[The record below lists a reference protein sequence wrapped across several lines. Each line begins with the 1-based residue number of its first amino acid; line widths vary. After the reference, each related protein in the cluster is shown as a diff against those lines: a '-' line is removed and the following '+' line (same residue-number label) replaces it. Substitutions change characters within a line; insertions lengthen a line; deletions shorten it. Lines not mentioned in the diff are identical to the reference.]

1 MKKRIALLILAAVL
15 FFFITAASISAL
27 DVNRDI
33 ISAARRY
40 IGSSY
45 CYGGVAP
52 PCFDCSGF
60 VVYIY
65 RPHLPR
71 LPRMSRDMVRFGRP
85 VSRTDVLPGDL
96 LFFATGPDPNV
107 ITHVSIYIGQNSI
120 IHAISDGP
128 NRGIN
133 ITELTS
139 RYWRARY
146 HSALRVLP
154 RESWGGGSDTTA
166 GTGTGGTPTERQTTS
181 TTTPL
186 QFARGMYTGGLLN
199 GEPHGK
205 GTMKLNNGDT
215 YNGRFAEGLFSG
227 TGTYTWTNGAVY
239 RGEFRGGVIEGE
251 GTFTLAN
258 GDEYSGEFQEGYFH
272 CKVEYRWISGGVYR
286 GEWRRGLQHGT
297 GTYRYPNGRTLSG
310 MWQDGSYIGSSGAGS
325 SGTDAQTGID
335 SQSFNRVEEAVA
347 GAGEGPEQATT
358 YFQVEDSPW
367 DTWEGYIRGDYENWQ
382 EWLQQEERDFEEWK
396 KNN

>member
-1 MKKRIALLILAAVL
+1 LILAVAV
-15 FFFITAASISAL
+15 FFVYTAASMSAL

-33 ISAARRY
+33 ISKARRF
-40 IGSSY
+40 IGNSY
-45 CYGGVAP
+45 CTGGAAP

-71 LPRMSRDMVRFGRP
+71 LPRISRDMVRFGSTI
-85 VSRTDVLPGDL
+85 SRDEVLPGDL
-96 LFFATGPDPNV
+96 LFFATGPDPSV

-139 RYWRARY
+139 RYWRTRY
-146 HSALRVLP
+146 HSAISVFP
-154 RESWGGGSDTTA
+154 PESWGGGPASTA
-166 GTGTGGTPTERQTTS
+166 GTGETVTDRSTTS
-181 TTTPL
+181 GPL

-199 GEPHGK
+199 GEPHGE

-215 YNGRFAEGLFSG
+215 YKGRFAEGLFNG
-227 TGTYTWTNGAVY
+227 EGTYTWTNGAVY
-239 RGEFRGGVIEGE
+239 RGEFRDGVIEGE

-258 GDEYSGEFQEGYFH
+258 GNEYTGEFHEGYFH
-272 CKVEYRWISGGVYR
+272 
-286 GEWRRGLQHGT
+286 
-297 GTYRYPNGRTLSG
+297 
-310 MWQDGSYIGSSGAGS
+310 
-325 SGTDAQTGID
+325 
-335 SQSFNRVEEAVA
+335 
-347 GAGEGPEQATT
+347 GEGPEQATT
-358 YFQVEDSPW
+358 YFQVDDSPW
-367 DTWEGYIRGDYENWQ
+367 DTWEGYIRGDYERWQ

>member
-1 MKKRIALLILAAVL
+1 MKKRIALFIFAVVL
-15 FFFITAASISAL
+15 FFSFTAASISAL

-33 ISAARRY
+33 ISTARRF
-40 IGSSY
+40 IGNGY

-71 LPRMSRDMVRFGRP
+71 LPRMSRGMVRFGRSI
-85 VSRTDVLPGDL
+85 SRAEVLPGDL

-139 RYWRARY
+139 RYWRTRY
-146 HSALRVLP
+146 HSTLRVLP
-154 RESWGGGSDTTA
+154 QESWSGVSGAPTSAETGSDTDA
-166 GTGTGGTPTERQTTS
+166 GPV
-181 TTTPL
+181 
-186 QFARGMYTGGLLN
+186 QFARGMYTGELLN
-199 GEPHGK
+199 GEPHGS

-215 YNGRFAEGLFSG
+215 YKGLFAEGLFNG
-227 TGTYTWTNGAVY
+227 EGTYTWTNGAVY
-239 RGEFRGGVIEGE
+239 RGEFHDSVIEGE

-258 GDEYSGEFQEGYFH
+258 GDEYTGDFQEGYFH
-272 CKVEYRWISGGVYR
+272 GEGEYRWISGGFYR
-286 GEWRRGLQHGT
+286 GEWKRGLQHGT
-297 GTYRYPNGRTLSG
+297 GTYRYPNGRGLSG
-310 MWQDGSYIGSSGAGS
+310 QWQEGSYIGSSGSGN

-335 SQSFNRVEEAVA
+335 SQSYNRIDETIA

-358 YFQVEDSPW
+358 YFQVDDSPW
-367 DTWEGYIRGDYENWQ
+367 DTWEGYIRGDYERWQ